1 MSWFKKIFG
10 SQSSSQSSSQ
20 ISLQEPQVY
29 YTCNVSTKQNN
40 ETDNNEKESENA
52 TFSEF
57 EECDNATQSHQDSSC
72 YSWSSVSQPF
82 EIRVEKRELSDD
94 EEEPWWESFKSQ
106 LTQKLSFKS
115 QLTQKLT
122 QESSQMKLFSS
133 QRCSQASDSQVGA
146 SYLQYDNKSD
156 EEENFIW
163 NWEKIKF

>member
-1 MSWFKKIFG
+1 M
-10 SQSSSQSSSQ
+10 
-20 ISLQEPQVY
+20 L
-29 YTCNVSTKQNN
+29 N
-40 ETDNNEKESENA
+40 
-52 TFSEF
+52 
-57 EECDNATQSHQDSSC
+57 QDSSC

-94 EEEPWWESFKSQ
+94 EEEPWWE
-106 LTQKLSFKS
+106 SFKS